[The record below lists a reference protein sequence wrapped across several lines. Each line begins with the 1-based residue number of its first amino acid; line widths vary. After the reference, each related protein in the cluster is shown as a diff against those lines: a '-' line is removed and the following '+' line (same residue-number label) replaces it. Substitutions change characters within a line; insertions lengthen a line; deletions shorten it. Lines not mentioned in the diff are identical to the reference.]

1 MKTQTV
7 INIFFLVLILIVGGL
22 SLRHEKTP
30 TQPEPINYQLYK
42 HKFDAINSRFEVLE
56 SEDLRQDTIINSIKF
71 QIVTDEKVIRN
82 ASNSDVDSIFNAM
95 VARQRKSGLR

>member
-1 MKTQTV
+1 MKLQTA

-22 SLRHEKTP
+22 SLRHENTAA
-30 TQPEPINYQLYK
+30 PEPINYDLYK
-42 HKFDAINSRFEVLE
+42 HKFEEINTRFDVLE
-56 SEDLRQDTIINSIKF
+56 SEDLRQDTIINCIKF

>member
-1 MKTQTV
+1 MKVQTV

-22 SLRHEKTP
+22 SLRHENTAP
-30 TQPEPINYQLYK
+30 PQQINYDLYK
-42 HKFDAINSRFEVLE
+42 YKFEEINTRFDALDSQDVA
-56 SEDLRQDTIINSIKF
+56 QDTIINSIKF

-95 VARQRKSGLR
+95 VARQRKGSVR

>member
-1 MKTQTV
+1 MKTQTA

-22 SLRHEKTP
+22 SLHHENYTP
-30 TQPEPINYQLYK
+30 SEPINYELYQ
-42 HKFDAINSRFEVLE
+42 HKFDEINTRFDVLE

-95 VARQRKSGLR
+95 VTRQRKGRIQ